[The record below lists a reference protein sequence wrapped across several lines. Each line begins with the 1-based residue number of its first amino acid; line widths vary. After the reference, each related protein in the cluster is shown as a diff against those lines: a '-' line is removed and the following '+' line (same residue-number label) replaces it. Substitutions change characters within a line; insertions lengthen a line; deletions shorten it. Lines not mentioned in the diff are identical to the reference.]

1 MNCYCFLLPT
11 FTYITLLSL
20 QKEGESQVSSHFFVS
35 PTKLT
40 GLSMFFCNT
49 CYLIATRYPCR
60 EKISGKERR
69 ALELQ
74 HDIKM
79 HIRNIFFM
87 RRRKHLPNADWIL
100 LTPLFSCIT
109 DSPLGVS
116 EALWTKAWRKYFEIF
131 EIIASI
137 GRKYSETYYSSSQVT

>member
-69 ALELQ
+69 AWELQ

-116 EALWTKAWRKYFEIF
+116 EGLRRSPKV
-131 EIIASI
+131 
-137 GRKYSETYYSSSQVT
+137 SESLLKSLLVSSLSEWVFLNSKQEW

>member
-1 MNCYCFLLPT
+1 MNYCFLLPT

-69 ALELQ
+69 AWELQ

-79 HIRNIFFM
+79 HIRNIFM
-87 RRRKHLPNADWIL
+87 WRKHLPNADWMGKIIWLDAFIMKAPSVFIMKTPSVLYSVFIL
-100 LTPLFSCIT
+100 KTCS
-109 DSPLGVS
+109 SNKWHYVS
-116 EALWTKAWRKYFEIF
+116 
-131 EIIASI
+131 S
-137 GRKYSETYYSSSQVT
+137 

>member
-1 MNCYCFLLPT
+1 MLCQKVHLTFHPKNFCNVALQNCLNFLKMNCYCFLLPT

-69 ALELQ
+69 AWELQ

-87 RRRKHLPNADWIL
+87 RRKHLPNADWIL

-109 DSPLGVS
+109 KILH
-116 EALWTKAWRKYFEIF
+116 
-131 EIIASI
+131 
-137 GRKYSETYYSSSQVT
+137 